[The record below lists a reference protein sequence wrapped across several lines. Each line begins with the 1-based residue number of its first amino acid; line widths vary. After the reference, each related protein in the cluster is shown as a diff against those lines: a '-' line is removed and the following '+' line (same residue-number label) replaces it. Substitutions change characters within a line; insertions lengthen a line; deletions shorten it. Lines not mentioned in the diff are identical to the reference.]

1 MTQKVDVER
10 VPAGATVELY
20 ISPSCPY
27 CAAAMAHY
35 DRAGVP
41 YVTHDAQNNRKLR
54 QKMFAYTGGDPTVPA
69 IVIDGR
75 YVQSG
80 WGSPPRG

>member
-1 MTQKVDVER
+1 MAARFDVEHL
-10 VPAGATVELY
+10 PPGAKLELF

-27 CAAAMAHY
+27 CA
-35 DRAGVP
+35 RAIAYYEDAGTP
-41 YVTHDAQNNRKLR
+41 FKTYDAQNDRALRKRML
-54 QKMFAYTGGDPTVPA
+54 ALTGGDPTVPA
-69 IVIDGR
+69 IVVDGA